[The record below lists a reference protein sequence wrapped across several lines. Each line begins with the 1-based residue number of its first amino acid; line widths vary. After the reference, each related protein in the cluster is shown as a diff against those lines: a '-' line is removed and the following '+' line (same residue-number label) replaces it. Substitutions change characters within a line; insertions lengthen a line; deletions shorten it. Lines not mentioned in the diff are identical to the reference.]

1 MGVCREWRLR
11 AVPRGVLAADDL
23 ALADVALPQP
33 AAGEVRLRVLR
44 LPMDPAIRMTLASR
58 GGNYGAGVAVG
69 SAVRGLVLGRVE
81 ASRSPALAV
90 GDIVS
95 GFGSWSE
102 QIVGDAAR
110 FAPVSVRADLPLSI
124 HTHVLGTSGLA
135 ALHGLADVGAV
146 RSGDSVLVSAAAG
159 GVGSLA
165 CQFARLLGASRV
177 VGIAGGAEKC
187 RIAVERYG
195 CDACIDHRAA
205 PDLEAALRAALP
217 EGVDLG
223 FENVGGA
230 PLQAALA
237 LLRPGAR
244 IALCGMIAEYDAAE
258 PAPGPANLWNLIV
271 QRARIEGFR
280 VAPLLADR
288 PRVDA
293 LLERIEGW
301 LRAGTLQY
309 DIDERDGFEAVPQ
322 AFAALSNGGH
332 RGRLVV
338 RVAD

>member
-1 MGVCREWRLR
+1 
-11 AVPRGVLAADDL
+11 
-23 ALADVALPQP
+23 
-33 AAGEVRLRVLR
+33 
-44 LPMDPAIRMTLASR
+44 
-58 GGNYGAGVAVG
+58 
-69 SAVRGLVLGRVE
+69 
-81 ASRSPALAV
+81 
-90 GDIVS
+90 DIVS
-95 GFGSWSE
+95 GFGTWSDRL
-102 QIVGDAAR
+102 VADAAAFSR
-110 FAPVSVRADLPLSI
+110 VALIPDLALSI

-135 ALHGLADVGAV
+135 ALHGLQDVAGL
-146 RSGDSVLVSAAAG
+146 RPGDRVLVSAAAG

-177 VGIAGGAEKC
+177 VGIAGGAGKC
-187 RIAVERYG
+187 RISVERYG

-205 PDLEAALRAALP
+205 PDPQALEAALRSALP
-217 EGVDLG
+217 EGIDVG

-244 IALCGMIAEYDAAE
+244 IALCGMIAEYDAAA

-288 PRVDA
+288 ARVDA
-293 LLERIEGW
+293 LLARIEGW
-301 LRAGTLQY
+301 LRAGALRY
-309 DIDERDGFEAVPQ
+309 DIDERDGIEAVPQ
-322 AFAALSNGGH
+322 AFAALSSGRH